1 MWKLYCRNSSEMEGH
16 SPERGY
22 LGSQHIDLRKSQS
35 DEAEVSATSLPRVTA
50 YSNKW
55 SALYTER
62 CTGPLEYSYW
72 WSYQ

>member
-1 MWKLYCRNSSEMEGH
+1 MWKLYCRNSATEMEGH

-22 LGSQHIDLRKSQS
+22 LGSQHIDFHKSQS
-35 DEAEVSATSLPRVTA
+35 DAVSATSLPHVNA

-55 SALYTER
+55 WALYIER
-62 CTGPLEYSYW
+62 CTGTLEYTDW